1 MAHRWLIAGGALC
14 AALMAASPALADVKA
29 GYEAWERG
37 DYTTAVSEWRPAA
50 IAGDAMAQFNLGQ
63 AYKLGRGV
71 PQDMSQALAWFKRA
85 ADQGHIEA
93 FDNYGL
99 LLFNMNQRSEALPY
113 ILKSAERGEARA
125 QYIVGTASF
134 NGDLVTKDWPRAYA
148 LMNRASAKGLAAASA
163 RLAELDK
170 LIPID
175 QRQKGLALSAEMER
189 EERRAQ
195 LPALPGP
202 GATVVAMGTSSPG
215 VKPGAKP
222 VVKPVPKPAPSAQSS
237 GTTYTPP
244 PLAGAAPVKAAPVKA
259 APKPAASPAPVVKDK
274 PKLPAAPVAEAKP
287 KPATKPAPKP
297 AQKPSAKPS
306 PAPTKGPWTAQLG
319 AFSAQS
325 NAASLWSRLSGRAP
339 FAGNSPRYVRAGTV
353 VRLQVGGFASHDQ
366 AARFCQAASRAG
378 QACLAVKR

>member
-37 DYTTAVSEWRPAA
+37 DYVTAVSEWRPAA

-189 EERRAQ
+189 DERRAQ

-202 GATVVAMGTSSPG
+202 GATVVAMGTSSPS

-222 VVKPVPKPAPSAQSS
+222 VVKPAPKPAPSAQSS

-244 PLAGAAPVKAAPVKA
+244 PLAGAAPVKAAPVKP
-259 APKPAASPAPVVKDK
+259 APKPAA
-274 PKLPAAPVAEAKP
+274 
-287 KPATKPAPKP
+287 KPAP
-297 AQKPSAKPS
+297 ALA
-306 PAPTKGPWTAQLG
+306 ATNGPWTAQLG

-339 FAGNSPRYVRAGTV
+339 FAGNSPRYVKAGAV

>member
-1 MAHRWLIAGGALC
+1 MANRFDIARRWTITGGALL

-37 DYTTAVSEWRPAA
+37 DYTAAVTEWRPAA

-125 QYIVGTASF
+125 QYILGTASF

-175 QRQKGLALSAEMER
+175 QRQKGLAMSAEMER
-189 EERRAQ
+189 GERLAQ

-202 GATVVAMGTSSPG
+202 GEKVVAMGTSSPG
-215 VKPGAKP
+215 GKPGTKP
-222 VVKPVPKPAPSAQSS
+222 VISPAPKPAPSAHSS

-244 PLAGAAPVKAAPVKA
+244 PLAGAAPVKPAPVKA
-259 APKPAASPAPVVKDK
+259 APAAPVVKDK
-274 PKLPAAPVAEAKP
+274 PKPAPAAPAEAKP
-287 KPATKPAPKP
+287 KPAPKPAAKPAPAP
-297 AQKPSAKPS
+297 AANN
-306 PAPTKGPWTAQLG
+306 GPWTAQLG

-339 FAGNSPRYVRAGTV
+339 FAGNAPRYVKAGAV
-353 VRLQVGGFASHDQ
+353 VRLQVGGFGSQAE

-378 QACLAVKR
+378 QACFAVKR

>member
-14 AALMAASPALADVKA
+14 AALMTTSPALADVKA

-37 DYTTAVSEWRPAA
+37 DYAKAVTEWRAA
-50 IAGDAMAQFNLGQ
+50 ALAGDAMAQFNLGQ

-71 PQDMSQALAWFKRA
+71 EMDHNQALAWFKRA

-99 LLFNMNQRSEALPY
+99 LLFNMNRRTEALPY

-125 QYIVGTASF
+125 QYILGTASF

-170 LIPID
+170 LVPID
-175 QRQKGLALSAEMER
+175 QRQKGLAMSAEMER
-189 EERRAQ
+189 DEQRAQ

-202 GATVVAMGTSSPG
+202 GAQVVAMGTS
-215 VKPGAKP
+215 KPTP
-222 VVKPVPKPAPSAQSS
+222 NPAPTPATKPRPPASHSS

-244 PLAGAAPVKAAPVKA
+244 PVAGSVPVKAAPQPTAQPTAKP
-259 APKPAASPAPVVKDK
+259 APKPTSSAVKEK
-274 PKLPAAPVAEAKP
+274 PKPAVAPKAEAKP
-287 KPATKPAPKP
+287 KPAPAPAP
-297 AQKPSAKPS
+297 AA
-306 PAPTKGPWTAQLG
+306 TNGPWTAQLG

-325 NAASLWSRLSGRAP
+325 NAASLWSRLAGRAP
-339 FAGNSPRYVRAGTV
+339 FAGNSPRYVKAGSV
-353 VRLQVGGFASHDQ
+353 VRLQVGGFASRDQ

>member
-1 MAHRWLIAGGALC
+1 MANRFDIARRWTITGGALL

-37 DYTTAVSEWRPAA
+37 DYTAAVTEWRPAA

-189 EERRAQ
+189 DERRAQ

-222 VVKPVPKPAPSAQSS
+222 VVKPAPKPAPSAQSS

-244 PLAGAAPVKAAPVKA
+244 PLAGAAPVKPT
-259 APKPAASPAPVVKDK
+259 PKPAAPAVPVVKDK
-274 PKLPAAPVAEAKP
+274 PKPAAAPVAEAKP
-287 KPATKPAPKP
+287 KPAPKPAAKPAPAP
-297 AQKPSAKPS
+297 AS
-306 PAPTKGPWTAQLG
+306 TNGPWTAQLG

-339 FAGNSPRYVRAGTV
+339 FAGNSPRYVKAGAV